1 MNAEPRLAAL
11 REQMAADGVAAL
23 LVTTISNVA
32 YLTGFEGVLDDHANA
47 TGLIT
52 PDAARF
58 YTDHRYLV
66 AATAAAAGTE
76 WAILTP
82 ENAATDVAVCR
93 ALQDEGVGTL
103 AAESSMSHA
112 RFVKLAQQFV
122 GRVEAT
128 EGTVEQLRLIKSPE
142 ELDRIAEA
150 AAITDRAFAHTCSFV
165 KSGMTERQIALELE
179 VYMRGNGSV
188 GLAFEPIV
196 ASGPNSALP
205 HAQATDRAVQGGE
218 FLKMDFGARFGG
230 YCSDMTR
237 TVVVGKA
244 SEKHREIHAAVL
256 AANRAGVEAVRAG
269 VVGKD
274 VHEVARAVL
283 AGAGFG
289 EYFTHGLG
297 HGVGLDV
304 HELPSVGAKSDDVL
318 PENSVVTVEP
328 GVYLEGFGG
337 VRIEDLVV
345 VDADGARV
353 LSASPRELIEL

>member
-1 MNAEPRLAAL
+1 VNAAARLNAL
-11 REQMAADGVAAL
+11 REQMTADGVPAML
-23 LVTTISNVA
+23 ITTISNVA

-47 TGLIT
+47 TCLIT

-58 YTDHRYLV
+58 YTDHRYLLASTT
-66 AATAAAAGTE
+66 AATGTE
-76 WAILTP
+76 WAICTP
-82 ENAATDVAVCR
+82 EYGATDVAVCR
-93 ALQDEGVGTL
+93 ALQEEGVSVL
-103 AAESSMSHA
+103 AVESSMSYA
-112 RFVKLAQQFV
+112 RFVAIAQQFV
-122 GRVEAT
+122 GRVEST
-128 EGTVEQLRLIKSPE
+128 TGTVERLRQVKSPE
-142 ELDRIAEA
+142 ELERIAKA
-150 AAITDRAFAHTCSFV
+150 AAITDRAFEYICGFV
-165 KSGMTERQIALELE
+165 KPGMTERQIALELE
-179 VYMRGNGSV
+179 VHMRSNGSV

-205 HAQATDRAVQGGE
+205 HAQATDRTVQTGE

-256 AANRAGVEAVRAG
+256 AANRAGVDAVRAG

-274 VHEVARAVL
+274 VHEIARGVL
-283 AGAGFG
+283 DDAGFG

-304 HELPSVGAKSDDVL
+304 HELPSVGARSDDVL
-318 PENSVVTVEP
+318 PEHAVVTVEP

-337 VRIEDLVV
+337 VRIEALVV
-345 VDADGARV
+345 VEADGARV
-353 LSASPRELIEL
+353 VSASPRELIEL

>member
-1 MNAEPRLAAL
+1 VNAESRLAAL
-11 REQMAADGVAAL
+11 REQMAADGVPAL

-47 TGLIT
+47 TCLIT

-58 YTDHRYLV
+58 YTDHRYLL
-66 AATAAAAGTE
+66 AATTAARGTE
-76 WAILTP
+76 WAVFTP
-82 ENAATDVAVCR
+82 EYGATDVAACR
-93 ALQDEGVGTL
+93 ALQEEGVSTL
-103 AAESSMSHA
+103 AAESSMSHS
-112 RFVKLAQQFV
+112 RFVKLSEQFV
-122 GRVEAT
+122 GHVEAT
-128 EGTVEQLRLIKSPE
+128 AGSVEQLRRVKSPE
-142 ELDRIAEA
+142 ELERIAEA
-150 AAITDRAFAHTCSFV
+150 AAITDRAFEHICGFV
-165 KSGMTERQIALELE
+165 KPGMTERQIALELE
-179 VYMRGNGSV
+179 VFMRTNGSV

-205 HAQATDRAVQGGE
+205 HAQATDRAVKTGE

-244 SEKHREIHAAVL
+244 SEKHREIHTAVL
-256 AANRAGVEAVRAG
+256 AANRAGIDAVRAG

-274 VHEVARAVL
+274 AHEVARSAL
-283 AGAGFG
+283 DGAGFG

-297 HGVGLDV
+297 HGVGLEV
-304 HELPSVGAKSDDVL
+304 HELPSVGATSDDVL
-318 PENSVVTVEP
+318 PENAVVTVEP

-345 VDADGARV
+345 VEADGARV